1 MKHMKSYILG
11 LATGT
16 LLIPI
21 DEELLTLISTWIEV
35 AKIKPASIIS
45 DWNEKIAA
53 QNDDG
58 ELPNAIGF
66 VAPQP
71 EEEYYDD
78 EEE

>member
-1 MKHMKSYILG
+1 MKHTKIYILG

-21 DEELLTLISTWIEV
+21 VEELLTLISTWIEV

-45 DWNEKIAA
+45 DWNEKMAA

-71 EEEYYDD
+71 EEYYDD

>member
-1 MKHMKSYILG
+1 MKHMKVYILG

-16 LLIPI
+16 LFIPI
-21 DEELLTLISTWIEV
+21 AEELLTLVSTWIEV
-35 AKIKPASIIS
+35 AKIKPAKLIS
-45 DWNEKIAA
+45 DWNEKMAA

-71 EEEYYDD
+71 EEYYDD

>member
-1 MKHMKSYILG
+1 MKHTKAYIFG
-11 LATGT
+11 LITGT

-21 DEELLTLISTWIEV
+21 AEDLVTLASTWIEV
-35 AKIKPASIIS
+35 AKIKPASIINK
-45 DWNEKIAA
+45 WNEEMAVR
-53 QNDDG
+53 NGDD

>member
-1 MKHMKSYILG
+1 MKHIKAYILG

-21 DEELLTLISTWIEV
+21 AEELLTLISTWIEV
-35 AKIKPASIIS
+35 AKIKPAKIIN
-45 DWNEKIAA
+45 DWNEEMMEK
-53 QNDDG
+53 NGDN

-78 EEE
+78 DEE

>member
-1 MKHMKSYILG
+1 MKHMKAYILG

-21 DEELLTLISTWIEV
+21 AEELLTLISTWIEV

-45 DWNEKIAA
+45 DWNEKMAT

-78 EEE
+78 DEE